1 MLLRRRSE
9 KAEALKKVP
18 LFSGLNGRQL
28 DIVAREADEV
38 TVAAGKTLAKQGK
51 LGHEFLLI
59 VAGTA
64 RVERDGLVL
73 ASLGPGDCFGEM
85 SLIDGKPR
93 IASVIAETQVT
104 LLVINSRSFSLV
116 LDAVPALQKKIL
128 VTLCERLRVVDE
140 ALASRN

>member
-18 LFSGLNGRQL
+18 LFSALSGRHL
-28 DIVAREADEV
+28 DLIAKEADEV
-38 TVAAGKTLAKQGK
+38 AVAADKTLARQGQ

-59 VAGTA
+59 LEGSA
-64 RVERDGLVL
+64 RVERDGLLL
-73 ASLGPGDCFGEM
+73 ARLGPGECFGEM

-93 IASVIAETQVT
+93 IASVIAETPVT
-104 LLVINSRSFSLV
+104 LLVVNSRSFSLL
-116 LDAVPALQKKIL
+116 LDSVPPLRKKIL
-128 VTLCERLRVVDE
+128 VTLCERLRAVDE